1 MPYSQSIMKALIAA
15 GGHATR
21 LRPITW
27 TRNKHLIPLANKP
40 MLWYVLKKVTD
51 AGIRDILINV
61 NPGEVAHM
69 RDSLG
74 DGSEFG
80 ASITYLEQQGGA
92 KGLAHVVANAQEHLQ
107 GQRFLFFLGD
117 NIILGSIN
125 HFVDRFQ
132 AERLDCMIALA
143 HVKDPHRF
151 GVPEFHADGTLKRT
165 IEKPKDPPSN
175 FAVTGIYLFDEKFF
189 EAYKTIEPSPR
200 GEYEITD
207 VITWYIRNGRVGHEE
222 ITGWW
227 KDTGTPDALIE
238 GNALIMDD
246 TPREAFRLDAK
257 PHANAQIQGPVA
269 IGDGT
274 TVTADCMIRGPVT
287 IGKDCRIEASYI
299 GPYTAIG
306 NGVTI
311 KNTEVEHSIVFD
323 GATIDTTRR
332 IVNSLIGVSAQLVD
346 VRRSHPQS
354 GHRLIVGDNS
364 FVEL

>member
-1 MPYSQSIMKALIAA
+1 MKALIAA

-40 MLWYVLKKVTD
+40 MLWYVLKKVAD
-51 AGIRDILINV
+51 AGIRDIIINV
-61 NPGEVAHM
+61 NPGEVKDM
-69 RDSLG
+69 SENLG

-80 ASITYLEQQGGA
+80 ATITYLEQRGGA
-92 KGLAHVVANAQEHLQ
+92 KGLAHVVANAEEHLR
-107 GQRFLFFLGD
+107 GERFLFFLGD

-125 HFVDRFQ
+125 RFVERFQ
-132 AERLDCMIALA
+132 NEDLDCMIALSY
-143 HVKDPHRF
+143 VKDPQRF
-151 GVPEFHADGTLKRT
+151 GVPEFHPDGTLKRT
-165 IEKPKDPPSN
+165 VEKPKDPPSN

-189 EAYKTIEPSPR
+189 DAYKTVEPSPR

-207 VITWYIRNGRVGHEE
+207 VITWYIRNGNVGHEE

-246 TPREAFRLDAK
+246 TPREEFCIDGK
-257 PHANAQIQGPVA
+257 PHEDAQIQGPVA
-269 IGDGT
+269 IGEGT
-274 TVTADCMIRGPVT
+274 TVSADCMIRGPVT
-287 IGKDCRIEASYI
+287 IGKNCTIESSYI

-306 NGVTI
+306 DGVRI
-311 KNTEVEHSIVFD
+311 LNTEVEHSIVFE
-323 GATIDTTRR
+323 GASIDTTRR
-332 IVNSLIGVSAQLVD
+332 IVNSLIGVNAQLVD
-346 VRRSHPQS
+346 FRRTHPKT
-354 GHRLIVGDNS
+354 GHRLIIGDNS